1 MDEKD
6 RLGQFFDKK
15 ERASATSIEMD
26 SVAHYKALVARQSAL
41 KPGD

>member
-15 ERASATSIEMD
+15 ERAEENRFLPSAT
-26 SVAHYKALVARQSAL
+26 AN
-41 KPGD
+41 